1 MKNIIFK
8 SIFLFLSIGFI
19 TGCVNEDFPAPTDT
33 LKTYEFTTTT
43 TVPAVST
50 AATTTPVLYATDD
63 IIEAY
68 VTSSDEKGNFFKSIS
83 FQTLPVAGSAVGF
96 SVSINASTLYGK
108 GFTPGRKVY
117 IKLKGL
123 YTAKVDGSLKIGF
136 FFEGGIG
143 RIPENVWKDF
153 LFPSATIVSEEDL
166 VRTMTLTA
174 AYATTAIAD
183 ANQNTLIELDPVQ
196 FAESSINRTYYDV
209 DSGGGATNH
218 SMMATTGG
226 TAQVIRFSSFAP
238 FTGNRVPSGS
248 GKIRGV
254 ITKFGS
260 TYQFMVRYEHDIKLT
275 NPRVD
280 TNPPIVGNAISF
292 LSIFTENFEA
302 YTAGSATTGQFNF
315 PKYVNDPV
323 IGTKLWRC
331 RTVLSTKYIEMS
343 SFGTPSENNRT
354 LFIVPV
360 NMTGTNKL
368 SFKTR
373 VSFVTGPQLKV
384 YYSTNYT
391 AGSDINNA
399 TLVNITSNFFISDGA
414 NTNFNSSIPSGG
426 TAYTLPNVG
435 NGFIIF
441 EYKGSALSTPAM
453 TTNVGIDDII
463 VN

>member
-50 AATTTPVLYATDD
+50 AATTTPVLYVTDD

-153 LFPSATIVSEEDL
+153 LFPSVTIVSEEDL

-174 AYATTAIAD
+174 AYASTAIAD

-254 ITKFGS
+254 LTKFGS

-280 TNPPIVGNAISF
+280 DAPPIVGNANVF
-292 LSIFTENFEA
+292 AGTLNEPFTS
-302 YTAGSATTGQFNF
+302 YTITNQTNF
-315 PKYVNDPV
+315 PKYINDAKV
-323 IGTKLWRC
+323 GSRYWQLKTF
-331 RTVLSTKYIEMS
+331 SGNKYIEMS
-343 SFGTPSENNRT
+343 SFGGGGVTAKT
-354 LFIVPV
+354 YFLVPV
-360 NMTGTNKL
+360 DFTAANTFTFKKL
-368 SFKTR
+368 ARFYAGST
-373 VSFVTGPQLKV
+373 PLQV
-384 YYSTNYT
+384 YYVKATDY
-391 AGSDINNA
+391 APGSIINLSA
-399 TLVNITSNFFISDGA
+399 FTNITSNFTISYPAIG
-414 NTNFNSSIPSGG
+414 SSETVFTSPGSYAIPASL
-426 TAYTLPNVG
+426 TG
-435 NGFIIF
+435 NGYFVF
-441 EYKGSALSTPAM
+441 EYSGTPTL
-453 TTNVGIDDII
+453 TTTIQVDDIVI
-463 VN
+463 N